1 MAEPLE
7 VTQMIKDHLGDLPII
22 KYIGTCEGKP
32 VYKISFLT
40 EWELS
45 HSCNGGPSL
54 IVVNRENFGQSVV
67 HAWNDWSLRVTPD
80 PDVPNDD

>member
-45 HSCNGGPSL
+45 HSYNGGPSL
-54 IVVNRENFGQSVV
+54 IVVNRDNFGQSVV
-67 HAWNDWSLRVTPD
+67 HAWNDWSLHVTPD
-80 PDVPNDD
+80 PDEPNDD

>member
-7 VTQMIKDHLGDLPII
+7 VTQMIKDHLGYLPII

-54 IVVNRENFGQSVV
+54 IIVNRENFDQSVV
-67 HAWNDWSLRVTPD
+67 HAWNDRSLRVTPD
-80 PDVPNDD
+80 PDEPNDD

>member
-54 IVVNRENFGQSVV
+54 IVVNRDNFDQSVV
-67 HAWNDWSLRVTPD
+67 HAWNDRSLRVTPD
-80 PDVPNDD
+80 PDEPNDD